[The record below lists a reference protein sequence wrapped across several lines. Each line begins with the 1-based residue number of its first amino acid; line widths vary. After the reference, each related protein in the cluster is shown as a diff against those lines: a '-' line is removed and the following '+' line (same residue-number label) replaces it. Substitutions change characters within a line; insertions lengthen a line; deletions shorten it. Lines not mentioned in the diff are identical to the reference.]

1 MPDAVSG
8 YDDVMRHSSPDEPG
22 ITRRRRGRGFSHHL
36 PSGRLV
42 DAATRER
49 IDALAVP
56 PAWRE
61 VWICTDPAAHLLAT
75 GVDDAGR
82 TQYLYHPRW
91 RAARDR
97 EKFDRVLE
105 LAPLLPR
112 MRRRLRTD
120 LGARGPTRDRVAA
133 AALWLLDTGRL
144 RVGSTAYEADH
155 GTHGVTTL
163 LTDHVHDAGSGVELE
178 FPAKGGQ
185 RARVVVTDEDVVR
198 TLRALRRAGRRGEH
212 LLRWRDGS
220 TWQDLGAAAV
230 GDRFRT
236 LVGDAHTVKDLRT
249 WAATVTAAESL
260 ATSSRAGVEVE
271 EAVRLAVEAAADS
284 LGDTVTVARDSYV
297 DPRLL
302 DAHRDGRSVRPCR
315 GAPLEHSDAVRRRVE
330 RELVELLTGREV
342 R

>member
-1 MPDAVSG
+1 MHEASRG
-8 YDDVMRHSSPDEPG
+8 YVRAMRHSSPDEPG

-56 PAWRE
+56 PAWRD
-61 VWICTDPAAHLLAT
+61 VWICTDPDAHLLAT
-75 GVDDAGR
+75 GVDEAGR

-105 LAPLLPR
+105 MAPLLPR
-112 MRRRLRTD
+112 MRRRLRAD
-120 LGARGPTRDRVAA
+120 LGARGLTRERVTAT
-133 AALWLLDTGRL
+133 ALWLLDTGRL
-144 RVGSTAYEADH
+144 RVGSAAYEEEH
-155 GTHGVTTL
+155 GSHGVTTL
-163 LTDHVHDAGSGVELE
+163 LTEHLHDTGSGVRLE

-185 RARVVVTDEDVVR
+185 RACVLVTDDDVVR
-198 TLRALRRAGRRGEH
+198 ALRALRRAGRHGEH
-212 LLRWRDGS
+212 LLRYRDGS
-220 TWQDLGAAAV
+220 TRQDLRAAAV
-230 GDRFRT
+230 SDRFAAI
-236 LVGDAHTVKDLRT
+236 VGQAHTVKDLRT

-260 ATSSRAGVEVE
+260 AASSRTGVEVE

-302 DAHRDGRSVRPCR
+302 DAHREGRGIRPAR
-315 GAPLEHSDAVRRRVE
+315 GAPLEHSDAVRRGVE
-330 RELVELLTGREV
+330 RELVALLTA
-342 R
+342 

>member
-1 MPDAVSG
+1 
-8 YDDVMRHSSPDEPG
+8 MRHSSPDEPG

-75 GVDDAGR
+75 GVDEAGR

-105 LAPLLPR
+105 LAPLLPG
-112 MRRRLRTD
+112 MRRRLRAD
-120 LGARGPTRDRVAA
+120 LGARGLTRARVTA

-144 RVGSTAYEADH
+144 RVGSTAYEEEHGSHGVSTLLADH
-155 GTHGVTTL
+155 LHGSQ
-163 LTDHVHDAGSGVELE
+163 GGVELT

-185 RARVVVTDEDVVR
+185 HACVVVTDEDVVR
-198 TLRALRRAGRRGEH
+198 ALRALRRAGRKGEH
-212 LLRWRDGS
+212 LLRYRDGS

-230 GDRFRT
+230 GDRFSE
-236 LVGDAHTVKDLRT
+236 LAGEAHTVKDLRT

-260 ATSSRAGVEVE
+260 AASSSAGVE
-271 EAVRLAVEAAADS
+271 EALRL
-284 LGDTVTVARDSYV
+284 
-297 DPRLL
+297 
-302 DAHRDGRSVRPCR
+302 R

-330 RELVELLTGREV
+330 RELVELLRD
-342 R
+342 